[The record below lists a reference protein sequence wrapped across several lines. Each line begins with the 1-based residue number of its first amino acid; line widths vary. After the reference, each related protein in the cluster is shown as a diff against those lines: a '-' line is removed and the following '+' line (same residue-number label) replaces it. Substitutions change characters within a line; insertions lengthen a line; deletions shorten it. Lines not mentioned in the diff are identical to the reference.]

1 MKKVKNNYLLIV
13 ILLFLTACTIDKENN
28 IEHEDEL
35 ISELEDT
42 VYNYKKEN
50 NDIIM
55 LDKIVT
61 FPEPSG
67 LIQVQIDTLGK
78 ELPESKDEGDLPVI
92 FTFTAGG
99 ASVNT
104 YGAIKVQ
111 GSSTAKWPKKNW
123 TLKFYANEAR
133 TERLRV
139 KIGDSVPAKKWIA
152 KAEWLD
158 PTLLR
163 NSVSFKLWESMVQS
177 RDEFPQYEV
186 DNAWLGNN
194 NMVDG
199 IQTGAKGFPPSHP
212 IHVEVNDRHY
222 GISMLILGH
231 EPDNFN
237 INKDNPK
244 HVYMEFDARGGE
256 DSTKSWEKFSI
267 DGVGRWIN
275 SYHPEDNE
283 FTENQLAAIGALSEV
298 INGTQ
303 DNFEEKFTKHFDKSN
318 MIDYLLFLE
327 MIYDWDA
334 TAQDAEMITYDLEKW
349 YILPWDKDTTFGMFW
364 DESGIIEGSATKLL
378 IDYESEHVTQKPWY
392 KTYHAFT
399 PEVEARYAQLR
410 DENIFSVQNLHELT
424 GEITKKIP
432 KEIWQAEQHRWEEES
447 RPSLDETST
456 SQIISWFEERLEMLD
471 KHFNYK

>member
-1 MKKVKNNYLLIV
+1 MKTITKNYLFLI
-13 ILLFLTACTIDKENN
+13 ILLLTACNVDKESEN
-28 IEHEDEL
+28 IRENEV
-35 ISELEDT
+35 SYALEDT
-42 VYNYKKEN
+42 IYNYKKEN
-50 NDIIM
+50 NDIIV
-55 LDKIVT
+55 LDNILT
-61 FPEPSG
+61 FPEPNG

-78 ELPESKDEGDLPVI
+78 DLPESKGDGDLPVI

-99 ASVNT
+99 ATVNT
-104 YGAIKVQ
+104 YGKIKVQ
-111 GSSTAKWPKKNW
+111 GSSTSKWPKKNW

-163 NSVSFKLWESMVQS
+163 SSVSFKLWESMVQS
-177 RDEFPQYEV
+177 RNDFPQYEV
-186 DNAWLGNN
+186 DNAWIGNN
-194 NMVDG
+194 NMPDG
-199 IQTGAKGFPPSHP
+199 IQTGARGFPLTHP
-212 IHVEVNDRHY
+212 IHVEINDRHY

-237 INKDNPK
+237 IDKNNPE

-256 DSTKSWEKFSI
+256 DSTKSWEKFSM
-267 DGVGRWIN
+267 DGVGTWIN

-283 FTENQLAAIGALSEV
+283 FTEKQLTAIGALSEA

-303 DNFEEKFTKHFDKSN
+303 NDFEENFTKHFDKYN
-318 MIDYLLFLE
+318 MIDYLLFL
-327 MIYDWDA
+327 
-334 TAQDAEMITYDLEKW
+334 EMITYDLEKW

-364 DESGIIEGSATKLL
+364 DESGIIEGSATRLL
-378 IDYESEHVTQKPWY
+378 IDYDTELVTQKLWY
-392 KTYHAFT
+392 KTYHAFA

-410 DENIFSVQNLHELT
+410 DENIFSVQNLHRLT

-432 KEIWQAEQHRWEEES
+432 KEIWQAEYEKWSEEG

-456 SQIISWFEERLEMLD
+456 SQIISWFGERLEMLD
-471 KHFNYK
+471 VHFNYNP